1 MGIEY
6 LGLFLLPI
14 WCLVLLAAGKSNF
27 VTNDDSRTFL
37 GRFGAIPYIVWVFNP
52 VWIFCLFII
61 YGLIQGMFGPG
72 VPTYIRVIII
82 GWHVILVLALV
93 FKKIREIGL
102 GLLAF
107 IIPLSVIFMALW
119 EVSGDAT
126 TIDSVTIDSTTI
138 NPFLPGD
145 PLDILEP

>member
-6 LGLFLLPI
+6 LGLFLIPI
-14 WCLVLLAAGKSNF
+14 WCLVLWAGSKSNF
-27 VTNDDSRTFL
+27 ITNDDSRTFL
-37 GRFGAIPYIVWVFNP
+37 GRFGAIPYLVWAFNP
-52 VWIFCLFII
+52 ILIFCLFVI
-61 YGLIQGMFGPG
+61 YGLIQLMVGPG
-72 VPTYIRVIII
+72 VPTYIRVTII

-119 EVSGDAT
+119 SISGDAT
-126 TIDSVTIDSTTI
+126 TIDENTEYHI
-138 NPFLPGD
+138 NQND
-145 PLDILEP
+145 PLGILEP